1 MVDIETYIC
10 PTCALLF
17 LLAFN
22 SGFSWSCLM

>member
-10 PTCALLF
+10 STCALPF

-22 SGFSWSCLM
+22 SGFSWSCSM